1 LDGAPLFI
9 DDANERVGINT
20 TAPDVPLDIV
30 GSLATQDSVLRLESL
45 DRRTNIVL
53 KDSDTTNDLL
63 LSCVGDDFRLR
74 TGGSDRVTVDSSGA
88 VGIGTT
94 SPSYKLDV
102 NGTVN
107 ASSRV
112 RVGGEAG
119 LYLTGTTIEVG
130 SAGGGRSLSLA
141 AGASDRLFINSSGNV
156 GIGTTSP
163 SQKLQVQGNI
173 LVNGD
178 LLIEGYTNP
187 SQPAG
192 NIHSYA
198 SSSRSAW
205 SSAATS
211 DGSTRYHMRFASPSY
226 PTCGWI
232 YTRNGNVY
240 YVNNSD
246 YRLKENIVPLTGA
259 SERVMQLQPCTFNR
273 INSPGVVDEG
283 FIAHEVQAVVP
294 TAICGDKDEV
304 DEEGN
309 PVYQGIDQ
317 SKMIPLLTAALQE
330 ALTTIDQLTA
340 RIEALEAG

>member
-1 LDGAPLFI
+1 VTTNFPSSIDNFTNPTTSDTMASPSHSAQHADVNDAVEAIETALLDGAPLHI
-9 DDANERVGINT
+9 DDANERVGIGT
-20 TAPDVPLDIV
+20 TTPNVALEVSSNAPLVYITDNDNLLSDNAHSAGLLFRDSANSLSGGIGYLSGSNQDMDIGTWTPNGRLDFHT
-30 GSLATQDSVLRLESL
+30 GSGATQMSI
-45 DRRTNIVL
+45 T
-53 KDSDTTNDLL
+53 
-63 LSCVGDDFRLR
+63 
-74 TGGSDRVTVDSSGA
+74 
-88 VGIGTT
+88 
-94 SPSYKLDV
+94 
-102 NGTVN
+102 
-107 ASSRV
+107 
-112 RVGGEAG
+112 
-119 LYLTGTTIEVG
+119 
-130 SAGGGRSLSLA
+130 
-141 AGASDRLFINSSGNV
+141 SSGNV

-340 RIEALEAG
+340 RIEALEAS